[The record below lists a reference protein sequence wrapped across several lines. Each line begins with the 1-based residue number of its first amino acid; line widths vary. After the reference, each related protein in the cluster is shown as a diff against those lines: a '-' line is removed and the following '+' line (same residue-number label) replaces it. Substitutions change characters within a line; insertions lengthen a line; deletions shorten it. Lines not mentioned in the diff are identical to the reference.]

1 MKHKQPQ
8 NKQESGLKAPAFSM
22 HRCIRSL
29 SATAMAALLTIAV
42 PAFGEGILADPTD
55 SQLIQLG
62 NTVYTQHC
70 AVCHGV
76 DLEGQPNWRVLNA
89 DGKLPAPPH
98 DASGHTW
105 HHSDEVLFLLTKFG
119 VSKLIGKEFATDMP
133 VYDNVLT
140 DHEILAVIAYIKSTW
155 PREIAEAQDRM
166 NN

>member
-1 MKHKQPQ
+1 MNIRELRLKTSTFPIHK
-8 NKQESGLKAPAFSM
+8 
-22 HRCIRSL
+22 CIRL
-29 SATAMAALLTIAV
+29 LGATAIVVFLATTAPV
-42 PAFGEGILADPTD
+42 FGQEFVADPTD
-55 SQLIQLG
+55 SQLTQIG

-76 DLEGQPNWRVLNA
+76 NLEGQPNWRVMNA

-105 HHSDEVLFLLTKFG
+105 HHSDEVLFLLTKYG